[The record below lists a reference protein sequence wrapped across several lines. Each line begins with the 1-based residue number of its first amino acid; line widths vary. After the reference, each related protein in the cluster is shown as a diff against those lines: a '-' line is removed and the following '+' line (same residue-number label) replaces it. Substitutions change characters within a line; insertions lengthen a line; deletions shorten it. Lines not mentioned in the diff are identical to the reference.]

1 MRVRD
6 VDCGFT
12 AAYLSQT
19 GLEATVTTALIK
31 VISARP
37 PNPLEMLWKEL
48 RPEGAMMDDDERILL
63 RHRKEH
69 AEGHAKHENLVACI
83 AERDALIGQLQA
95 KVDKQVDYLTSL
107 AEQNAV
113 LLDLQ
118 RRCEETEQRLEQRV
132 RELSAMLAELNR
144 VLACDVVTPG
154 IAVTMPAPG
163 VPFPKASSKPPH
175 APPPAHPPAHPLG
188 ASPWAS
194 PAAADNL
201 AARGHGAPVPCLQPK
216 IPPEVLLRLTKAMGT
231 VFDCLTKNGAASIAS
246 TRLAAFTK
254 ALQQACNACESPPM
268 AIAKFVRIIREVSDG
283 KAHCSR
289 ADLLSHV
296 PSSAGYTFDEVEAL
310 LNVLDQILGNA
321 EALAGL
327 HDMVDDIEVT
337 CAFKGVMQR
346 LFDEVLEPGHG
357 SSKGTVPR
365 AKVDTFAAALQLGC
379 DASDD
384 EEERFAMQ
392 AYVTIL
398 RSFVEGLPTVSR
410 QRWLD
415 CIAPEACTSEEIKR
429 FVEILTVLVDNDEA
443 RLGLLE
449 TMNSLELRGRDEV

>member
-1 MRVRD
+1 
-6 VDCGFT
+6 
-12 AAYLSQT
+12 
-19 GLEATVTTALIK
+19 
-31 VISARP
+31 
-37 PNPLEMLWKEL
+37 
-48 RPEGAMMDDDERILL
+48 
-63 RHRKEH
+63 
-69 AEGHAKHENLVACI
+69 
-83 AERDALIGQLQA
+83 
-95 KVDKQVDYLTSL
+95 
-107 AEQNAV
+107 
-113 LLDLQ
+113 
-118 RRCEETEQRLEQRV
+118 
-132 RELSAMLAELNR
+132 
-144 VLACDVVTPG
+144 
-154 IAVTMPAPG
+154 
-163 VPFPKASSKPPH
+163 
-175 APPPAHPPAHPLG
+175 
-188 ASPWAS
+188 
-194 PAAADNL
+194 
-201 AARGHGAPVPCLQPK
+201 
-216 IPPEVLLRLTKAMGT
+216 
-231 VFDCLTKNGAASIAS
+231 
-246 TRLAAFTK
+246 
-254 ALQQACNACESPPM
+254 
-268 AIAKFVRIIREVSDG
+268 VSDG

-357 SSKGTVPR
+357 SSNGTVPR

-415 CIAPEACTSEEIKR
+415 CIAPEACTSEEILR
-429 FVEILTVLVDNDEA
+429 LTMSDP
-443 RLGLLE
+443 
-449 TMNSLELRGRDEV
+449 S

>member
-1 MRVRD
+1 MNELLRTSLIMRDADR
-6 VDCGFT
+6 GYT

-37 PNPLEMLWKEL
+37 PNPKEMLWNEL
-48 RPEGAMMDDDERILL
+48 RPEGATVMDDDWK
-63 RHRKEH
+63 KE
-69 AEGHAKHENLVACI
+69 HAKHENLVACI
-83 AERDALIGQLQA
+83 AERDALIIQLQA
-95 KVDKQVDYLTSL
+95 KVDKQVDDLASL
-107 AEQNAV
+107 AEHNAL
-113 LLDLQ
+113 LLDLR
-118 RRCEETEQRLEQRV
+118 RRCEENEQRV
-132 RELSAMLAELNR
+132 RELSAMLTELNR
-144 VLACDVVTPG
+144 VLACDVITPG
-154 IAVTMPAPG
+154 IAITMPARG
-163 VPFPKASSKPPH
+163 VPFPKASSKPPPG
-175 APPPAHPPAHPLG
+175 PPLV
-188 ASPWAS
+188 ASSWAS
-194 PAAADNL
+194 PAAADHL
-201 AARGHGAPVPCLQPK
+201 AARDGVPRPAVSCQPSK
-216 IPPEVLLRLTKAMGT
+216 IPTEVFLRLTKAIGT

-268 AIAKFVRIIREVSDG
+268 AIAKFVRTIREVSEG

-296 PSSAGYTFDEVEAL
+296 PSSVGYTLDEVEAL

-327 HDMVDDIEVT
+327 QDMVDDIEVT

-346 LFDEVLEPGHG
+346 LYDEVLEPGHG

-365 AKVDTFAAALQLGC
+365 TKVDTFAAALQLGC
-379 DASDD
+379 EASDD
-384 EEERFAMQ
+384 EEERVAMQ

-398 RSFVEGLPTVSR
+398 QGLVEGLPSVSR
-410 QRWLD
+410 QGWLE
-415 CIAPEACTSEEIKR
+415 CKVAPEACTTEVITR
-429 FVEILTVLVDNDEA
+429 FVEILTVLVDNDDA

-449 TMNSLELRGRDEV
+449 TMAAMQFAPITVPN